1 MNNTAIINND
11 NLTTSATIK
20 NAIKSEKQS
29 TTRILTFDFA
39 RGLAI
44 LLMIV
49 IHVLT
54 FYASPEVQQG
64 VFYRTVFFLLSW
76 PSATLF
82 VFLMGIL
89 VAYSNSQNVA
99 LGLKRSAMLF
109 VLGYVLN
116 LLRETLPTWLS
127 LEFGLVTYEQLGK
140 YTPINGLLVTDILQ
154 FAGLAFAVC
163 ILLKHFIHS
172 PIIWLAIAVAII
184 FGSPYVWDIQTGI
197 TAVDQGLKLFW
208 GNKDQGAIFPLF
220 PWLAYPIVGMAF
232 GYWFKQS
239 TNINRSFLHSLFY
252 GVVIIGLGS
261 VLSLSNIEYHAAD
274 HLRPGPG
281 IVVALTG
288 GVFVWLYMCHLL
300 VIAVNTDNRF
310 FKLLFFW
317 SKHVT
322 TMYFIHW
329 LFVGWGLMIF
339 GSEQLNLQSVL
350 LWLIAVALL
359 SHFSL
364 KAWLKFTKK

>member
-1 MNNTAIINND
+1 MKTTMIDGFDEKSINIEPSIE
-11 NLTTSATIK
+11 LK
-20 NAIKSEKQS
+20 KQNK
-29 TTRILTFDFA
+29 TRVLAFDFA

-64 VFYRTVFFLLSW
+64 VFYRTIFFLLSW

-82 VFLMGIL
+82 VFLMGVL
-89 VAYSNSQNVA
+89 VAYSNTQNVA
-99 LGLKRSAMLF
+99 LGLNRSAALF
-109 VLGYVLN
+109 LLGYVLN

-127 LEFGLVTYEQLGK
+127 LEVGLVTYEQLGK
-140 YTPINGLLVTDILQ
+140 YTPTNGLLVTDILQ

-163 ILLKHFIHS
+163 ILLKHLIYS
-172 PIIWLAIAVAII
+172 PIIWLGIALAII

-197 TAVDQGLKLFW
+197 TELDHGLKLFW
-208 GNKDQGAIFPLF
+208 GNKDIGAIFPLF
-220 PWLAYPIVGMAF
+220 PWLAYPIIGMAF
-232 GYWFKQS
+232 GYWVKQS
-239 TNINRSFLHSLFY
+239 TNINRSFLHSVFY
-252 GVVIIGLGS
+252 GVVIIGLGC
-261 VLSLSNIEYHAAD
+261 VFTLSNIEYHTAD

-281 IVVALTG
+281 IVIALTG
-288 GVFVWLYMCHLL
+288 GVFVWLYMCNLL
-300 VIAVNTDNRF
+300 VNAVNTDNRC

-322 TMYFIHW
+322 AMYFIHW

-339 GSEQLNLQSVL
+339 GANQLNLVSVL
-350 LWLIAVALL
+350 LWLSIVTLL
-359 SHFSL
+359 THSSL
-364 KAWLKFTKK
+364 KSWLKFTNK